1 MLLFYRILINLVLI
15 LSPIIILFRLIK
27 KKEDPKRFF
36 EKFGFPSKK
45 RLSGK
50 VIWFHGSSVGEILSI
65 MPLIEKLEKNKKVKQ
80 ILITSSTL
88 SSSKVLEKYKFNKTT
103 HQFFP
108 IDSNIIVNKFLNYW
122 KPSVVFFA

>member
-50 VIWFHGSSVGEILSI
+50 VIWFHGSSVGEILSSI
-65 MPLIEKLEKNKKVKQ
+65 PVIEKLEKKKDIKQ
-80 ILITSSTL
+80 ILLTSNTL
-88 SSSKVLEKYKFNKTT
+88 SSSKIIKKFKLNKTV
-103 HQFFP
+103 HQF
-108 IDSNIIVNKFLNYW
+108 NILVLGSFYCKCKN
-122 KPSVVFFA
+122 

>member
-50 VIWFHGSSVGEILSI
+50 VIWQSMKPGEKFQNNEICLVR
-65 MPLIEKLEKNKKVKQ
+65 VK
-80 ILITSSTL
+80 S
-88 SSSKVLEKYKFNKTT
+88 
-103 HQFFP
+103 
-108 IDSNIIVNKFLNYW
+108 
-122 KPSVVFFA
+122 